1 MNIIPVNISGCLFG
15 EFKSK
20 VSHETQSS
28 WSLKLLEGVLIRKI
42 FNCKLSISTTMW
54 CMISLVTKMNFFLFN
69 TQVHRRSQEETLLDH
84 EREAVEPRL
93 EQQQIGRP
101 GEEFKSFL
109 GEDGLYAA
117 PPSSHLSTP
126 QIKQQLFDFSSGKET
141 SSDLL

>member
-1 MNIIPVNISGCLFG
+1 M
-15 EFKSK
+15 
-20 VSHETQSS
+20 
-28 WSLKLLEGVLIRKI
+28 
-42 FNCKLSISTTMW
+42 
-54 CMISLVTKMNFFLFN
+54 MISLVTKMNFFLFN
-69 TQVHRRSQEETLLDH
+69 TQVHRRSHEETLLDH
-84 EREAVEPRL
+84 EREAVEARL

-141 SSDLL
+141 FFDLL